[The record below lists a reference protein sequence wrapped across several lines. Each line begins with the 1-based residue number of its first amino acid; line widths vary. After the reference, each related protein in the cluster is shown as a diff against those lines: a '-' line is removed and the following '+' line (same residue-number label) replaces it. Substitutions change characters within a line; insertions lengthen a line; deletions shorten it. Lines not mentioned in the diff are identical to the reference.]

1 METIIDIA
9 RNAEKILIVRL
20 SAFGDVLHVL
30 PALSALHEV
39 LPRARFDW
47 AVESLSAPVLEGHPL
62 LGRVWN
68 LPRKAWQRRLRSPA
82 RLLGAAREGVR
93 FFRTLRAERY
103 ALALDFQANL
113 RGAVVARLS
122 GAARTMG
129 FDRTNVKERSHF
141 LHSFTAPPV
150 PPAAH
155 RVERNLAFARALG
168 FVGPAPPPRLPDFET
183 ETRWARERL
192 GAAPGPVFVFHPGV
206 SSFGTFKGW
215 TEEGFAEL
223 ARRAAPAFNARVVFS
238 WGPGER
244 DLAQRIATRAACSA
258 AVAPECPSLR
268 HVAGLLRAASLLV
281 APDTGV
287 LHLADALGVP
297 VVGLFGPKDPAVY
310 GPRNAPRRCV
320 RSDAPC
326 SPCEKRTCDD
336 RRCMRS
342 ITPDMVMAAIEELRG
357 DMIHGAP

>member
-9 RNAEKILIVRL
+9 RHAEKILIVRL

-30 PALSALHEV
+30 PALSALRET

-47 AVESLSAPVLEGHPL
+47 ATESLSAPILQGHPL
-62 LGRVWN
+62 LGRVWD
-68 LPRKAWQRRLRSPA
+68 LPRKTWQRRLRHPV

-93 FFRTLRAERY
+93 FFRALRAERY
-103 ALALDFQANL
+103 ALAIDFQANL
-113 RGAVVARLS
+113 RGAAVARLS
-122 GAARTMG
+122 GAAATLG
-129 FDRTNVKERSHF
+129 FDRTNVKERSHL
-141 LHSFTAPPV
+141 LHSFAAPAV
-150 PPAAH
+150 PRGAH
-155 RVERNLAFARALG
+155 RVERNLALARALG
-168 FVGPAPPPRLPDFET
+168 FDGPAPPPRLPDFDA

-192 GAAPGPVFVFHPGV
+192 GAAPGPVFLFHAGV
-206 SSFGTFKGW
+206 SAFGAFKSW

-223 ARRAAPAFNARVVFS
+223 ARRAAPAFSARVLFS

-244 DLAQRIATRAACSA
+244 DLAERLAARAGRGA
-258 AVAPECPSLR
+258 AIAPECPSLR
-268 HVAGLLRAASLLV
+268 HAAGLLRAANLLV

-336 RRCMRS
+336 RRCMRA

-357 DMIHGAP
+357 DIAHGAP